1 MFKIIATDSQYNLF
15 PLLVKEL
22 SAKRKNGGKTFIFCE
37 EKISL
42 MAERAVAREFGGA
55 TDTEILSFGTYAK
68 RKEKSFNL
76 LSKEGSSMAVYR
88 VMKELPLKKI
98 IGAKAGAAAAVSE
111 LIAQL
116 KSSAVSPEDLKIAG
130 ESAKGMLKDKLG
142 DLTRIYSAYEAFLS
156 ERDFFDQ
163 SAIMARLPD
172 IIKRDEDLCGADVY
186 VVGLAS
192 VTAQIKRAV
201 KEILK
206 VARSFTAIAVN
217 GENSFAYT
225 GEAVNAFR
233 DIAGE
238 TGQSYS
244 EAFVKADRPC
254 AAEEIA
260 RGVFKPYRAAE
271 KVKTDKIFYSCFKGV
286 EEETLRIA
294 ETITALIRSGKHRY
308 RDCTVAVPDE
318 GEYKDALLSAF
329 SALGVPCFFDE
340 KKTVFSN
347 PLVSF
352 VLSYVDSYRKNFERE
367 TFKAFY
373 KNPLISTDKDFL
385 DEFENY
391 VLTYNVNYDRFK
403 KPFTFTPEGGDLEK
417 LENFR
422 KYVCSFFDIFD
433 VNAAIEKAD
442 AKDKTQDFSLKL
454 SDAGLYEE
462 SAVNA
467 QIYDAVTGVL
477 AEADEIIGAGALT
490 PAEFRQTFINGVYA
504 LKLSILPQYNDA
516 VFVGGY
522 KECALVKSKFV
533 FAPGLTSAVPGVKDD
548 VAFLTDDDIDSLKDL
563 KVLVEPKI
571 KAVNRRTREGVAL
584 ALSSFEKGLF
594 VSYPAASLS
603 GGKNVKSEVLAFIT
617 DKFDC
622 MPFPRENGYMTEK
635 EGEKTF
641 ARECGLFGEG
651 KINDFTAASAFYAAT
666 DEKLKPVIEL
676 CNKEVKV
683 RLNEHAELVTGAVV
697 SPTSIE
703 DFYKCPFR
711 SFFTHG
717 LKVRERKT
725 LKSDALT
732 AGNLMHAIF
741 KEFVVKS
748 RGVSS
753 EEEAVKLFESV
764 SESVLATDEY
774 AALKLDGESGG
785 ILKRVLSECEK
796 FCLKVYRFNKNSDF
810 VTLDGDAEATFGKG
824 GKYPPVPL
832 LDGKIN
838 LAGKI
843 DRIDTAGEYYRV
855 IDYKTGAV
863 DATDKSLFAGVK
875 LQLYL
880 YAAAVRGKKLAGAY
894 YMPISDAFKAEGATP
909 AAAVKGK
916 TLADE
921 KALCMQDKSCAGG
934 GASEFNGAEISE
946 GKIVG
951 ATDEETLRAF
961 VKYALKASESAAREM
976 DQGVI
981 VPSPYGRVCEN
992 CPFSP
997 VCGTNEELERTLG
1010 PVDEKVVAESA
1021 EVE

>member
-15 PLLVKEL
+15 PLLVKDL
-22 SAKRKNGGKTFIFCE
+22 SVARAKGGKTFIFCE

-42 MAERAVAREFGGA
+42 MAERAVAQEFGGA

-76 LSKEGSSMAVYR
+76 LSKEGASMAVYK
-88 VMKELPLKKI
+88 VIKDLPLKKI
-98 IGAKAGAAAAVSE
+98 IGAKAGAASTIAE

-116 KSSAVSPEDLKIAG
+116 KSSAVSPMDLMTAS
-130 ESAKGMLKDKLG
+130 ESAKGMLKDKLC
-142 DLTRIYSAYEAFLS
+142 DLSAIYSAYEAFLL
-156 ERDFFDQ
+156 ERGYFDQ
-163 SAIMARLPD
+163 SSVMARLTE
-172 IIKRDEDLCGADVY
+172 IIKGDIDLKGANVY
-186 VVGLAS
+186 AVGLTS

-233 DIAGE
+233 EIASE
-238 TGQSYS
+238 AGQSLS
-244 EAFVKADRPC
+244 EIFVKAERPRE
-254 AAEEIA
+254 AEAIA
-260 RGVFKPYRAAE
+260 CGLFKPYRVAE
-271 KVKTDKIFYSCFKGV
+271 KIKTDKIRYTCFKNV
-286 EEETLRIA
+286 EDETLRIA
-294 ETITALIRSGKHRY
+294 ETITALVRSGEYRY

-329 SALGVPCFFDE
+329 SALNVPCFFDE

-352 VLSYVDSYRKNFERE
+352 VLAYIDSYRKNFERE

-373 KNPLISTDKDFL
+373 KNPLVCEDKEFL

-403 KPFTFTPEGGDLEK
+403 KPFKFTPEGRDLTE
-417 LENFR
+417 LESFR
-422 KYVCSFFDIFD
+422 EYICSFFESFD
-433 VNAAIEKAD
+433 VSAAIEKAN
-442 AKDKTQDFSLKL
+442 AKAKTQDFSLKL
-454 SDAGLYEE
+454 ADAGLYEE

-467 QIYDAVTGVL
+467 QIYDATVGVL
-477 AEADEIIGAGALT
+477 TEAKEIIGGAPLT
-490 PAEFRQTFINGVYA
+490 PAEFRRTFINGVYS
-504 LKLSILPQYNDA
+504 LELSILPQYNDA

-522 KECALVKSKFV
+522 KECALVKSKVV

-548 VAFLTDDDIDSLKDL
+548 VAFLTDDDIDSLKAL

-584 ALSSFEKGLF
+584 SLSSFEKRLF
-594 VSYPAASLS
+594 VSYPAAALN
-603 GGKNVKSEVLAFIT
+603 GGKNVKSEVLTFIT

-622 MPFPRENGYMTEK
+622 APFPSENGYMTEK

-651 KINDFTAASAFYAAT
+651 KINDFSRASAFYAAT
-666 DEKLKPVIEL
+666 DEKLKPLIEL
-676 CNKEVKV
+676 CNKEVKI
-683 RLNEHAELVTGAVV
+683 RLNEYSELITGSVV

-717 LKVRERKT
+717 LKVKERKT

-741 KEFVVKS
+741 KEFVVS
-748 RGVSS
+748 ARGVSS
-753 EEEAVKLFESV
+753 EEEAAKLFERV
-764 SESVLATDEY
+764 SKSVLSLEEY
-774 AALKLDGESGG
+774 TALTLDGESNG
-785 ILKRVLSECEK
+785 ILNRVLAECKK
-796 FCLKVYRFNKNSDF
+796 FCLRVYRFNKNSDF

-824 GKYPPVPL
+824 GKYPPIPL
-832 LDGKIN
+832 LGGTIN

-855 IDYKTGAV
+855 IDYKTGSV

-894 YMPISDAFKAEGATP
+894 YMPVKDAFLSEGKERGTAAE
-909 AAAVKGK
+909 GK

-921 KALCMQDKSCAGG
+921 KVLYMQDKACAEGKT
-934 GASEFNGAEISE
+934 SEFNGTCVAD

-951 ATDEETLRAF
+951 ATDEKTLEAF
-961 VKYALKASESAAREM
+961 VGYALKVSESAAREM
-976 DQGVI
+976 AEGVI
-981 VPSPYGRVCEN
+981 VPSPYGRICVN

-997 VCGTNEELERTLG
+997 VCGTGEELVRTLG
-1010 PVDEKVVAESA
+1010 VVDEKVVAESA
-1021 EVE
+1021 EVK